1 MEEKRQPLTP
11 EELVWYEVAFRL
23 GKTVQELKELITPTE
38 FEGWIE
44 FLRLERNR
52 NTKTHYMLA
61 QIACQI
67 TKGLVKEPEKV
78 QIEHFMLNLAVRQEE
93 PEAKEEPPT
102 EEEQEVHM
110 SASKARWASALGI
123 VNVSRN

>member
-1 MEEKRQPLTP
+1 MEEKRQPLSP

-52 NTKTHYMLA
+52 NTKTHFMLA

-67 TKGLVKEPEKV
+67 TKGLVKEPDKIT
-78 QIEHFMLNLAVRQEE
+78 IEHFLLNLVVKGAES
-93 PEAKEEPPT
+93 
-102 EEEQEVHM
+102 EEEETPVEQETAM
-110 SASKARWASALGI
+110 PAPKARWAAALGI
-123 VNVSRN
+123 VNVNLN

>member
-1 MEEKRQPLTP
+1 MTEKRQPLTP
-11 EELVWYEVAFRL
+11 EELAWYEVAFRL

-38 FEGWIE
+38 FEGWLE

-52 NTKTHYMLA
+52 NTKTHYLLA
-61 QIACQI
+61 QIAAQI

-78 QIEHFMLNLAVRQEE
+78 LIEHFMLNLAIRVEE
-93 PEAKEEPPT
+93 PEATEAV
-102 EEEQEVHM
+102 EEEDGVILM
-110 SASKARWASALGI
+110 SAAKARWAVALGV